1 VPPPSDPRFTASGP
15 GPISSRALLTI
26 ATMGALLA
34 AVAAAVALAGD
45 MPHKISLAERQAL
58 IVATPIAVG
67 LYAWRD
73 GTHARFGRLL
83 VMAGAGWFLVALS
96 SSGDSVLYSIG
107 RVAGWTVEAGLVYL
121 ILAFPSG
128 RLTTRID
135 RVLAGSVAAV
145 VAILFLPSAF
155 IAEAYPA
162 PSPFSTCDSD
172 CPGNAFM
179 VLNSEPAF
187 LDAVVVP
194 LRELL
199 AVLILLAVVVRLA
212 YRIRHASRLMRRT
225 LFPVLSIAILRTFLF
240 VAAFGLRRGG
250 AEDSV
255 VTAAT
260 GAIALGLPALCLGF
274 LLGLVSWRIHT
285 ANSLVNL
292 SKRLRPRPDP
302 ERTRDLIAE
311 TLSDPTVELA
321 FWRPDE
327 GGAWVD
333 GHEQP
338 IALPPERTDRCIT
351 LIPDDTEPVAAIV
364 HDAALSEQ
372 RPFVEAVG
380 SYALVWD
387 DNYRLSARV
396 QSSLHEL
403 RASQARILG
412 AADDERRRIERD
424 LHDGGQQRLVA
435 LRIRLELAEEVM
447 GQNPGR
453 ARNLL
458 HRLGLEIDAAI
469 DELRSLAAGVYPS
482 LLAARGL
489 SDAIRSAAL
498 QSPIPARV
506 SVDGT
511 DRYPEEIETAA
522 YFCCI
527 EALQNVAKHA
537 VDAGSV
543 SVSLRRNGD
552 LRFEVR
558 DDGAGFEVDNA
569 GTGQGLMNM
578 RDRMA
583 SVGGNLE
590 VRSSPG
596 AGTEVVGTIPVPV
609 G

>member
-1 VPPPSDPRFTASGP
+1 MAQTPDPRFTAP
-15 GPISSRALLTI
+15 GLSPIGTEALVAI
-26 ATMGALLA
+26 AAIGALLA
-34 AVAAAVALAGD
+34 GVAAAVALTGG

-67 LYAWRD
+67 LYAWRE

-83 VMAGAGWFLVALS
+83 VIAGVGWFLVALS
-96 SSGDSVLYSIG
+96 GSSDSVLYSIG
-107 RVAGWTVEAGLVYL
+107 RVAGWTVEAGLIYL
-121 ILAFPSG
+121 MLAFPSG

-135 RVLAGSVAAV
+135 RALAGSAVALVAV
-145 VAILFLPSAF
+145 LFVPTAF
-155 IAEAYPA
+155 ITEAYP
-162 PSPFSTCDSD
+162 PVSQFSTCAAD

-179 VLNSEPAF
+179 LLSSQPAF
-187 LDAVVVP
+187 LDAVGVP

-199 AVLILLAVVVRLA
+199 AVLLLLAVVVRLA

-225 LFPVLSIAILRTFLF
+225 LTPVLSIAMLRTLVFA
-240 VAAFGLRRGG
+240 AAFGLRRGG
-250 AEDSV
+250 AGESVLAV
-255 VTAAT
+255 VTAAV
-260 GAIALGLPALCLGF
+260 ALGLPALCLAF
-274 LLGLVSWRIHT
+274 LLGLLIWRIHT
-285 ANSLVNL
+285 ANALVNL
-292 SKRLRPRPDP
+292 SRGLRTSPDP
-302 ERTRDLIAE
+302 DRTRDLIAQ
-311 TLSDPTVELA
+311 TLTDPTVELA
-321 FWRPDE
+321 YWRPDN

-338 IALPPERTDRCIT
+338 VALPPERNDRCVT
-351 LIPDDTEPVAAIV
+351 LIPDATEPVAAIV
-364 HDAALSEQ
+364 HD
-372 RPFVEAVG
+372 
-380 SYALVWD
+380 
-387 DNYRLSARV
+387 NYRLAARV
-396 QSSLHEL
+396 QSSLHDL

-447 GQNPGR
+447 GQDPVR
-453 ARNLL
+453 ARSLL
-458 HRLGLEIDAAI
+458 HRLGLEVDIAI

-506 SVDGT
+506 AVDGT
-511 DRYPEEIETAA
+511 DRYPEEIEIAA
-522 YFCCI
+522 YFCCV

-537 VDAGSV
+537 IDASSV

-558 DDGAGFEVDNA
+558 DDGEGFEVDDA
-569 GTGQGLMNM
+569 GEGQGLMNM

-583 SVGGNLE
+583 AVGGELDI
-590 VRSSPG
+590 RSSPG